1 MKENAKKFNLANFY
15 SKYGIFLLFAL
26 MFLLM
31 SVTNK
36 FFLSGVN
43 ITNFSKQIVVVTIL
57 ACGEQLM
64 IIAGLIDLSVGSI
77 LALAGC
83 VAASTV
89 VNTGNA
95 PLAII
100 VGLLIG
106 LLCGAINGGILVIFE
121 IPPFITTLA
130 TMMMARG
137 AVYVFTDGV
146 PISQLGKQF
155 NWVGQGYL
163 GPVPIPVLIM
173 VLALVLTWVIL
184 NQTRTGR
191 YIYAVGGNEDASN
204 ASGVNIRS
212 IKFFACAFS
221 GIMAGLAGVILTARM
236 NSGQPIAGETYEMD
250 AITAVIVGGTSMSGG
265 IGNIPGTIVGSC
277 IIGIIKNFMIL
288 QNISSYWQKIVQ
300 GLIVCIAVII
310 DVRVRKSKSKA

>member
-1 MKENAKKFNLANFY
+1 MKENAKKFNLADFY
-15 SKYGIFLLFAL
+15 SKYGIFLLFVL

-36 FFLSGVN
+36 NFLSGVN
-43 ITNFSKQIVVVTIL
+43 ITNISKQIVVITIL

-77 LALAGC
+77 LALSGC
-83 VAASTV
+83 VAASVV

-100 VGLLIG
+100 VGLIIG

-137 AVYVFTDGV
+137 AVFVFTGGV
-146 PISQLGKQF
+146 PISQLGKRF
-155 NWVGQGYL
+155 TWVGQGYI
-163 GPVPIPVLIM
+163 GPLPVPVLIM
-173 VLALVLTWVIL
+173 VIALVITWVIL

-204 ASGVNIRS
+204 ASGVNICS
-212 IKFFACAFS
+212 IKFFTCAFS
-221 GIMAGLAGVILTARM
+221 GIMAGLSGIILMARM

-265 IGNIPGTIVGSC
+265 IGNIPGTIIGSC
-277 IIGIIKNFMIL
+277 IIGIIKNFMNL

-300 GLIVCIAVII
+300 GIIVCIAVII